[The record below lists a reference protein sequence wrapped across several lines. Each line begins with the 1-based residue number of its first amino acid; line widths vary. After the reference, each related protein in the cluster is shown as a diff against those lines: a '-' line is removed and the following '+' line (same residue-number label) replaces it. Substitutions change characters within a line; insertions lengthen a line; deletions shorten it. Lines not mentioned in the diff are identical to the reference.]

1 MIGDLIGDLAGEVK
15 ELLDS
20 LGLTDLLKN
29 LFESAVKKLTSVLKT
44 EWDKIKGKIGNSEAE
59 KILEEFAKDLKM
71 GAEKGAQKLETY
83 FQDLEAE
90 YPDLKVDM
98 EKIKE
103 SMLESLPKLDAL
115 IDNALDKIGQWFLK
129 FQIKLPLQFSWII
142 FKYKTF

>member
-15 ELLDS
+15 DLLDS

-142 FKYKTF
+142 IKYKIF

>member
-1 MIGDLIGDLAGEVK
+1 MIGDLAGEVK

-129 FQIKLPLQFSWII
+129 FQIKLSLQFS
-142 FKYKTF
+142 